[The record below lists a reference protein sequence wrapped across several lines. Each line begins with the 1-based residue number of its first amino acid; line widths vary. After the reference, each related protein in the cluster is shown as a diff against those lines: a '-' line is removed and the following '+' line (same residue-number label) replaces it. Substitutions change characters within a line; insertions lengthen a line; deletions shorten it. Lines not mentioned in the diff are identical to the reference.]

1 MSGGR
6 FSRQKGKRNEYAL
19 RDYLRRMGYQADR
32 VPSSGA
38 AQGFKGDIRG
48 VKDGKTTLFELKA
61 RRDSYGTFYALIDAI
76 RATGTDRIGV
86 TVPGLK
92 KQCVDISGSLGG
104 IYDVDPHGIYE
115 FAQNSPFYEKH
126 KRAFQRLAV
135 MEELLGDS
143 DILVVKDDRKP
154 YIFFRFRG

>member
-1 MSGGR
+1 MGK
-6 FSRQKGKRNEYAL
+6 FSRAKGKRNEYSL

-38 AQGFKGDIRG
+38 AQGFKGDIRAI
-48 VKDGKTTLFELKA
+48 KDGKTTLFELKT
-61 RRDSYGTFYALIDAI
+61 RKDSFKTFYDLMAAI
-76 RATGTDRIGV
+76 RAMGTDRIGV

-92 KQCVDISGSLGG
+92 KQCVDISGSIGG
-104 IYDVDPHGIYE
+104 IYDTEGVYE
-115 FAQNSPFYEKH
+115 FPQRLPFYEKH

-135 MEELLGDS
+135 LEEMLGES
-143 DILVVKDDRKP
+143 DILVIKDDRSP